1 MNGLL
6 LLLAALAAVNPPRAR
21 LGLPE
26 TAEGRARLAETAVG
40 AAVAL
45 AALWGVAGASG
56 PFLEAIDVSPE
67 TFVIAAGL
75 VIGFAGLRSILRTT
89 PGPEPALDGMRAS
102 LWPIAFPRLLAPET
116 VALAIAAG
124 ARNGVPSTV
133 GSVAV
138 GLVLVVALA
147 LVPRRAVGDGV
158 LRWLGALAGV
168 VLVVVG
174 TVLMIEGVRLV

>member
-6 LLLAALAAVNPPRAR
+6 LFLAAIGAVNPTRCR

-26 TAEGRARLAETAVG
+26 TAEGRARLAETALGAVVAALVLWG
-40 AAVAL
+40 IAAV
-45 AALWGVAGASG
+45 SG
-56 PFLEAIDVSPE
+56 PFLDAIDVSPE

-75 VIGFAGLRSILRTT
+75 VIGLAGFRSILRTT
-89 PGPEPALDGMRAS
+89 PGPEPALEGLRAS

-124 ARNGVPSTV
+124 ARNGVSPTV
-133 GSVAV
+133 ASLAV
-138 GLVLVVALA
+138 GLMLVVLLA
-147 LVPRRAVGDGV
+147 PVPRRSVGDGV
-158 LRWLGALAGV
+158 MRWLGALAGV